1 MSGHGQ
7 GLMQMKKDFSPKK
20 ERPVGG
26 LSDNEFRRFSDFIYQ
41 QAGISLPRAKRT
53 MLSVRLNKR
62 LKALG
67 IPTYREYFDY
77 VTSRRGRKEE
87 LVQMINVVSTNKT
100 DFFREEK
107 HFNFLSSEVL
117 PKLCSGGG
125 VASDR
130 NLNVW
135 SAGCSSGEEPYTL
148 AMVLED
154 FFEKKKAG
162 SYTVLA
168 TDISTR
174 VLSIA
179 EKAVYPDEVIKPVPQ
194 KLKQKYLMR
203 GKGKQAGYVRVVP
216 ELRKPV
222 TFKRLNLIEGRN
234 FGMKKM
240 MDVIF
245 CRNVIIYFDRPT
257 QIRLFEK
264 FYHQLTPGG
273 YLFIGHSETLHG
285 INDRFVPV
293 SVAVYMKPA

>member
-1 MSGHGQ
+1 
-7 GLMQMKKDFSPKK
+7 MQMKKGFSS
-20 ERPVGG
+20 EEEAHVRG

-41 QAGISLPRAKRT
+41 QSGISLPRAKRT

-67 IPTYREYFDY
+67 IPTYRAYFDY
-77 VTSRRGRKEE
+77 VTSRRGQKEE

-107 HFNFLSSEVL
+107 HFNFLSAEVL
-117 PKLCSGGG
+117 PKLCSNEGA
-125 VASDR
+125 ASRR

-148 AMVLED
+148 TMVLED
-154 FFEKKKAG
+154 FFEKNKAA

-179 EKAVYPDEVIKPVPQ
+179 EKAVYPAEDIRPVPQ
-194 KLKQKYLMR
+194 KLEHRYLMR
-203 GKGKQAGYVRVVP
+203 GKGKQTGYVRVVP
-216 ELRKPV
+216 ELRKRV
-222 TFKRLNLIEGRN
+222 TFKRLNLTEGRN
-234 FGMKKM
+234 FGLKKM
-240 MDVIF
+240 MDIIF

-264 FYHQLTPGG
+264 FYRQLTPGG

-293 SVAVYMKPA
+293 SIAVYMKPA